1 MSASPLGTAAPRA
14 SPRPETAGL
23 LIMPVIPLIPT
34 ILPNV
39 APPPVGIDGAG
50 KAAAHSMGEGHADHG
65 GNARGGPGGM
75 GKKREWDGSATPTAN
90 LSDEAPG
97 QTALWPR
104 RC

>member
-1 MSASPLGTAAPRA
+1 
-14 SPRPETAGL
+14 
-23 LIMPVIPLIPT
+23 MPVIPLIPT

-50 KAAAHSMGEGHADHG
+50 KAATDSVGEGHADHG

-90 LSDEAPG
+90 LSDEGLAR
-97 QTALWPR
+97 WPYGPDG
-104 RC
+104 C

>member
-75 GKKREWDGSATPTAN
+75 GKE
-90 LSDEAPG
+90 
-97 QTALWPR
+97 
-104 RC
+104 